1 MTPPPPPP
9 PLPPGAS
16 GAASPGSPHKTRIA
30 ATTSGVGSGDVIERQ
45 LRYATAANV
54 FLPGAGLFL
63 LGERRAGSIVAGVF
77 LACFVAVMA
86 IFLTGYVNYL
96 KMALDPEVLQG
107 NKLERIGD
115 GFHLAW
121 VIAFA
126 AAGVVI
132 YVVATA
138 MFIRVRARVRAAS
151 GAR

>member
-1 MTPPPPPP
+1 MTPP
-9 PLPPGAS
+9 PLPPGSSA
-16 GAASPGSPHKTRIA
+16 AASPAPGAPHGPRSA
-30 ATTSGVGSGDVIERQ
+30 AAASAAGLRDATERQ

-63 LGERRAGSIVAGVF
+63 LGDRRAGAIVAGVF

-86 IFLTGYVNYL
+86 VFLTGYVNYL

-107 NKLERIGD
+107 NKLERIGE

-121 VIAFA
+121 VITFA

-138 MFIRVRARVRAAS
+138 MFIRARARVRAAAS
-151 GAR
+151 GAA